1 MTSIILNIAH
11 GAVLDFGG
19 VFVIVTA
26 CHFLFFSEAES
37 SLKSTRR
44 CSACRL
50 ADHRSDVCPL
60 VLTGVYTCEC
70 GQDICTTCMVSCETC
85 HERGHTCHMQ
95 VSRIPDKSGQAA
107 VFDCLQHSVSDMQS
121 RVREDMAKRP
131 PTARKM
137 KLKRAVGKK
146 FLAQAPAGP
155 VPSTLAMHVAKATIV
170 DGWGLGGAAAQLRA
184 RRADAAIAAAKDAGA
199 SVGGAR
205 IAGAMAANW
214 SMHRGRDKPAPPA
227 GIMSAGSAAG
237 CTVVEARAASLATFD
252 EDFRALQQPKYSPAK
267 RKSMKDVLGEVRMRA
282 ARMGANTEIYGSCN
296 YFSGGTGMQLRTPG
310 MRFANIS
317 TREPAAQVRST
328 FRAFFDEPY
337 YFSGSSLTAETITT
351 EALMEILTTC
361 ASEAKLTNIAA
372 LTAVKQYILEL
383 RRSN

>member
-1 MTSIILNIAH
+1 
-11 GAVLDFGG
+11 
-19 VFVIVTA
+19 
-26 CHFLFFSEAES
+26 
-37 SLKSTRR
+37 
-44 CSACRL
+44 
-50 ADHRSDVCPL
+50 
-60 VLTGVYTCEC
+60 
-70 GQDICTTCMVSCETC
+70 
-85 HERGHTCHMQ
+85 MQ

-131 PTARKM
+131 PTARKK

-146 FLAQAPAGP
+146 ALSQAPAGP
-155 VPSTLAMHVAKATIV
+155 VPRPLAMHVTKATIV

-199 SVGGAR
+199 SVGGVR
-205 IAGAMAANW
+205 IAGAMAAKRR
-214 SMHRGRDKPAPPA
+214 MHLGRDVPAPPV

-237 CTVVEARAASLATFD
+237 CTVEEARAASLATLD
-252 EDFRALQQPKYSPAK
+252 EDFRALQQPKYCPAK
-267 RKSMKDVLGEVRMRA
+267 RKSTKDVLGEVKMRA
-282 ARMGANTEIYGSCN
+282 TRMGTNTEIYGSCN
-296 YFSGGTGMQLRTPG
+296 YFSGSTGMQLRTPG
-310 MRFANIS
+310 LRFANIS

-337 YFSGSSLTAETITT
+337 YLSGSSLTAETVTT

-372 LTAVKQYILEL
+372 LTAKKQYILEM